1 MKAEENYV
9 YSYILYTLPVCAKLC
24 APEENFT

>member
-9 YSYILYTLPVCAKLC
+9 YSYILNTLPVRAKLC